1 MTAVPRRP
9 ARRSRR
15 LLVGLAALV
24 LAAAAT
30 LASLVAVPAPP
41 PREIVL
47 TARHM
52 AFYLEG
58 NPTPNPPLRV
68 RAGESIKVTLRSED
82 PGITHDFA
90 VKAWD
95 VATPL
100 LTGTGAV
107 SVTFRAP
114 DTRGQQEYVC
124 SAHAV
129 MMQGRIDV
137 Q

>member
-1 MTAVPRRP
+1 V
-9 ARRSRR
+9 
-15 LLVGLAALV
+15 LIGLAAIA
-24 LAAAAT
+24 LAAVVT
-30 LASLVAVPAPP
+30 LVSLVADPAPP

-47 TARHM
+47 TARNM
-52 AFYLEG
+52 AFYLDG
-58 NPTPNPPLRV
+58 DSTPNPALRV
-68 RAGESIKVTLRSED
+68 RPGETIKVTLRSQD

-90 VKAWD
+90 VRAWN

-114 DTRGQQEYVC
+114 DARGQQEYVC

-129 MMQGRIDV
+129 MMQGRIEV